1 MLKPSDLI
9 GRQVHGTAAI
19 LGALPR
25 TPQTLGA
32 VAQIA
37 ALGRP
42 PLAAGGLMRW
52 ALVVPAER
60 LGAIG
65 ALTERYH
72 APQVAA
78 APTIEHH
85 PAPVCVSADHP
96 KRKRAG
102 RRRSRPALH

>member
-9 GRQVHGTAAI
+9 SRQVHGTAAM

-25 TPQTLGA
+25 TPATLGA

-42 PLAAGGLMRW
+42 PLAAGGIVRW
-52 ALVVPAER
+52 ALTVPAER
-60 LGAIG
+60 LGAMG
-65 ALTERYH
+65 AIIERIH
-72 APQVAA
+72 AQQETA

-85 PAPVCVSADHP
+85 PAPVCVSADHQQ
-96 KRKRAG
+96 RKRAG
-102 RRRSRPALH
+102 RRRSRPVLH